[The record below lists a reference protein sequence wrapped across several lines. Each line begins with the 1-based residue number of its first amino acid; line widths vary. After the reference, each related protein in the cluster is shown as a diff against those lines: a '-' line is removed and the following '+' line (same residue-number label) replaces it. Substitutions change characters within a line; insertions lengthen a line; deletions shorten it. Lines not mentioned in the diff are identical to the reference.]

1 MINSLIAWL
10 GGEAKTVAF
19 TILSGVIGF
28 LAKSF
33 KSFYDLWLAR
43 RKGKLERLNQ
53 QLNCFTVLCML

>member
-33 KSFYDLWLAR
+33 YDLWLAR
-43 RKGKLERLNQ
+43 GKANWSD
-53 QLNCFTVLCML
+53 

>member
-33 KSFYDLWLAR
+33 YDLWLAR